1 MKKDVVEE
9 YVGMKIMAFVNL
21 IHDVQ
26 QRLR

>member
-9 YVGMKIMAFVNL
+9 YVVVEIIAFVNL

-26 QRLR
+26 QCPY